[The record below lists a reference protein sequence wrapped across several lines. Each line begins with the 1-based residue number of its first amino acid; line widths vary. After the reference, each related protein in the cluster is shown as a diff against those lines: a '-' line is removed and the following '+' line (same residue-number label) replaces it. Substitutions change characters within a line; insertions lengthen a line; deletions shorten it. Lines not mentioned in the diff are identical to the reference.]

1 MKEKSITVIL
11 SIILEIIISYFVPKN
26 HYFLPLIVFFTTMIE
41 VKEIKK
47 NKDAYLFS
55 FFSGFIYDM
64 VLNTYLLN
72 AVVFLIITWLMKK
85 IEKYIDHNVVTILF
99 LFFIE
104 LFLYRFITFFILIII
119 QYQKL
124 DWFYLMKSILSS
136 ILLNLIF
143 YLCYTYKKKTRL

>member
-1 MKEKSITVIL
+1 
-11 SIILEIIISYFVPKN
+11 
-26 HYFLPLIVFFTTMIE
+26 
-41 VKEIKK
+41 
-47 NKDAYLFS
+47 
-55 FFSGFIYDM
+55 M